1 MVRGQL
7 PLIKEMKNKANLQF
21 HFMPILLAKL
31 KHICTDTHTSSG
43 KAAVKVVHSYTAGN
57 ISLETSAT

>member
-7 PLIKEMKNKANLQF
+7 PLIKERKNKANLQF

-31 KHICTDTHTSSG
+31 KHIRTDTHTFWQGCRESG
-43 KAAVKVVHSYTAGN
+43 TLLYSC
-57 ISLETSAT
+57 